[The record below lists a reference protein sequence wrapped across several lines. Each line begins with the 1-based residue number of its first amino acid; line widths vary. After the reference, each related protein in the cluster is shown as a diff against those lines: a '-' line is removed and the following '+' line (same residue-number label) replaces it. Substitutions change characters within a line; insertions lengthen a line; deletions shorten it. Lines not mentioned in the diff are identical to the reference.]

1 MIVREPIH
9 LLLRNLADPWNAEV
23 LEWFPD
29 HSIFLSSGQNQ
40 DIEEVFRLKLS
51 HNLPWFLLND

>member
-1 MIVREPIH
+1 MQEGMLIVREPIH
-9 LLLRNLADPWNAEV
+9 LPLRNLADPWNAEG

-40 DIEEVFRLKLS
+40 DIEEVFPLKLS
-51 HNLPWFLLND
+51 HS